1 MASVVVGISRPREAV
16 VGNFIPFFACD
27 LARFATDADC
37 RVCEETDFY
46 VILHKRVPALVRA
59 LCALADH
66 KTWCGR
72 DAGPSATCVPQFW
85 RTRRTRPTT
94 PSALILFLPSRDRRR
109 A

>member
-16 VGNFIPFFACD
+16 VRNFVPFFACD

-37 RVCEETDFY
+37 RGSEETDFD
-46 VILHKRVPALVRA
+46 VIPHKRVPALVRA

-72 DAGPSATCVPQFW
+72 DAGPPATLGPQFW
-85 RTRRTRPTT
+85 CTRRRRSTATW
-94 PSALILFLPSRDRRR
+94 ALICLLS
-109 A
+109 